1 MMAGWT
7 GVIAG
12 LIRRR
17 HGEVPSVGDVL
28 RILARQVEG

>member
-12 LIRRR
+12 LIRR
-17 HGEVPSVGDVL
+17 HGAVPSVGDVL